1 MGAGTERLWYQTFQT
16 APPRF
21 SRDILSRFPFSN
33 VHVPDFRKSAPTLML
48 VCASLILTLSLGTRH
63 SFGLFLQPMSMANG
77 WGREVFGFAVAVQ
90 NLLWGLSQPVTGMLA
105 DRFGARRV
113 LFAGGLLFA
122 LGLVFM
128 ANSTTALGLTLA
140 IGVFV
145 GLGMSCTSFNIV
157 FGALGRAYPA
167 EKRSVVLGISSA
179 AGSFGQFALLPLAL
193 FLISGVGWYSALLAL
208 SLAVALAM
216 PASFGV
222 DDKGYHGTPAAG
234 AGVSLKE
241 ALAEAVHHRGFW
253 LLGAGYFAC
262 GFQVVFIG
270 THFPAFLM
278 DQGLTAR
285 DGTISLALI
294 GLFNIFGSY
303 LAGQLGGRFSKTYLL
318 SGVYAARGV
327 AIALLISFPL
337 TPASAYL
344 FAAAMGFL
352 WLGTVPLTN
361 GVVAGIFGVKHLA
374 MLSGFVF
381 FFHQLGSFFGGWL
394 GGYVFDHTGS
404 YQIVWMIAIGLSVIS
419 VVVNLPI
426 DERPVVRRPV
436 PA

>member
-1 MGAGTERLWYQTFQT
+1 MVPNVWYQTFQGVRRP
-16 APPRF
+16 ALACYPFP
-21 SRDILSRFPFSN
+21 LSLPTFRM
-33 VHVPDFRKSAPTLML
+33 PDLRKSAPALML

-63 SFGLFLQPMSMANG
+63 SFGLFLQPMSMAND
-77 WGREVFGFAVAVQ
+77 WGREVFGFAVAMQ
-90 NLLWGLSQPVTGMLA
+90 NLLWGVTQPFTGMLA
-105 DRFGARRV
+105 DRFGAKRV
-113 LFAGGLLFA
+113 LFAGGLLYA

-128 ANSTTALGLTLA
+128 ANSTTPLGLTLA
-140 IGVFV
+140 IGIFV
-145 GLGMSCTSFNIV
+145 GIGMSCTSFNIV

-193 FLISGVGWYSALLAL
+193 FLISGVGWYSALIAL
-208 SLAVALAM
+208 SLAVALMM
-216 PASFGV
+216 PASLGV
-222 DDKGYHGTPAAG
+222 ADRGYSGSGHIG
-234 AGVSLKE
+234 GVSLKE
-241 ALAEAVHHRGFW
+241 AVAEAFAHKGFW
-253 LLGAGYFAC
+253 LLGVGYFAC

-318 SGVYAARGV
+318 SGLYAARGV

-337 TPASAYL
+337 TPWSAYL
-344 FAAAMGFL
+344 FAATMGFF

-404 YQIVWMIAIGLSVIS
+404 YRVVWLIAIALSVVS

-426 DERPVVRRPV
+426 DERAAVRKPV

>member
-1 MGAGTERLWYQTFQT
+1 MRSPKRLWYQTRSGT
-16 APPRF
+16 PRG
-21 SRDILSRFPFSN
+21 ILRRFPARTT
-33 VHVPDFRKSAPTLML
+33 VRDLRKSGPLLML
-48 VCASLILTLSLGTRH
+48 VCASVILTLALGTRH
-63 SFGLFLQPMSMANG
+63 SFGLFLQPMSMDNG
-77 WGREVFGFAVAVQ
+77 WGREVFGFAVAAQ
-90 NLLWGLSQPVTGMLA
+90 NLLWGLTQPLTGMLA
-105 DRFGARRV
+105 DRFGAGRV
-113 LFAGGLLFA
+113 LFAGGLLYA
-122 LGLVFM
+122 IGLVLM
-128 ANSTTALGLTLA
+128 ANATTALGLTLA
-140 IGVFV
+140 IGLFV
-145 GLGMSCTSFNIV
+145 GIGMSCTTFNIV
-157 FGALGRAYPA
+157 FGAVGRAYPP
-167 EKRSVVLGISSA
+167 EKRSVVLGICSA

-193 FLISGVGWYSALLAL
+193 VLISNLGWYAALIGL

-222 DDKGYHGTPAAG
+222 KDKGYASAPGAG
-234 AGVSLKE
+234 GVSLLD
-241 ALAEAVHHRGFW
+241 ALAEAFRHRGFW

-270 THFPAFLM
+270 THFPAFLI

-303 LAGQLGGRFSKTYLL
+303 LAGQLGGRYSKTYLL
-318 SGVYAARGV
+318 SGLYAMRGV
-327 AIALLISFPL
+327 AIALLISFPV

-344 FAAAMGFL
+344 FAATMGFF

-394 GGYVFDHTGS
+394 GGVVFDQTGS
-404 YQIVWMIAIGLSVIS
+404 YRIVWLIAIGLSAVS
-419 VVVNLPI
+419 VLVNLPI
-426 DERPVVRRPV
+426 DERPVARK
-436 PA
+436 PAPA

>member
-1 MGAGTERLWYQTFQT
+1 
-16 APPRF
+16 
-21 SRDILSRFPFSN
+21 
-33 VHVPDFRKSAPTLML
+33 
-48 VCASLILTLSLGTRH
+48 
-63 SFGLFLQPMSMANG
+63 
-77 WGREVFGFAVAVQ
+77 
-90 NLLWGLSQPVTGMLA
+90 
-105 DRFGARRV
+105 
-113 LFAGGLLFA
+113 
-122 LGLVFM
+122 M

-140 IGVFV
+140 IGIFV

-157 FGALGRAYPA
+157 FGALGRAYSA

-193 FLISGVGWYSALLAL
+193 VLITGAGWYSALIVL
-208 SLAVALAM
+208 SIIMAVVM

-222 DDKGYHGTPAAG
+222 ADKGYG
-234 AGVSLKE
+234 ASGRVGGVSLKG
-241 ALAEAVHHRGFW
+241 ALAEAFRHKGFW
-253 LLGAGYFAC
+253 LLGVGYFAC

-270 THFPAFLM
+270 THFPAFLL

-303 LAGQLGGRFSKTYLL
+303 LAGHLGGRFSKTYLL
-318 SGVYAARGV
+318 CGVYALRGL
-327 AIALLISFPL
+327 AIAALISFPV
-337 TPASAYL
+337 TPLSAYA
-344 FAAAMGFL
+344 FAATMGFF

-381 FFHQLGSFFGGWL
+381 FFHQLGSFFGGWF

-404 YQIVWMIAIGLSVIS
+404 YRIVWLIAIGLSAIS
-419 VVVNLPI
+419 VIVNLPI
-426 DERPVVRRPV
+426 DERPLARRP
-436 PA
+436 AAA

>member
-1 MGAGTERLWYQTFQT
+1 M
-16 APPRF
+16 
-21 SRDILSRFPFSN
+21 
-33 VHVPDFRKSAPTLML
+33 PDFRKSSPAVML
-48 VCASLILTLSLGTRH
+48 ASASVILTLALGIRH
-63 SFGLFLQPMSMANG
+63 GFGLFLQPMSMDNG
-77 WGREVFGFAVAVQ
+77 WGREVFGFAVALQ
-90 NLLWGLSQPVTGMLA
+90 NLLWGITQPFTGLLA
-105 DRFGARRV
+105 DRFGAQRV
-113 LFAGGLLFA
+113 LFAGGLLYA
-122 LGLVFM
+122 LGLVLM

-140 IGVFV
+140 IGIFV
-145 GLGMSCTSFNIV
+145 GIGMSCTTFNIV
-157 FGALGRAYPA
+157 FGALGRAYSA
-167 EKRSVVLGISSA
+167 EKRSAVLGIASA

-193 FLISGVGWYSALLAL
+193 VLITGLGWYSALIAL
-208 SLAVALAM
+208 SLLVAVVM

-222 DDKGYHGTPAAG
+222 ADKGYHGTLAAG

-241 ALAEAVHHRGFW
+241 ALVEAFRHKGFW
-253 LLGAGYFAC
+253 LLGVGYFAC

-278 DQGLTAR
+278 DQGLTVR

-318 SGVYAARGV
+318 SGLYAARGV
-327 AIALLISFPL
+327 AIALLLAFPL

-394 GGYVFDHTGS
+394 GGYLFDRTGS
-404 YQIVWMIAIGLSVIS
+404 YQLVWLIAIGLSVIS

-426 DERPVVRRPV
+426 DERPVARKPV

>member
-1 MGAGTERLWYQTFQT
+1 M
-16 APPRF
+16 
-21 SRDILSRFPFSN
+21 
-33 VHVPDFRKSAPTLML
+33 PDFRKPGPALIL
-48 VCASLILTLSLGTRH
+48 VCASLILTLTLGTRH

-77 WGREVFGFAVAVQ
+77 WGREVFGFAVAIQ
-90 NLLWGLSQPVTGMLA
+90 NLLWGLSQPFTGMLA
-105 DRFGARRV
+105 DRFGAKRV

-140 IGVFV
+140 IGIFV

-157 FGALGRAYPA
+157 FGALGRAYSA

-193 FLISGVGWYSALLAL
+193 VLITGAGWYSALIVL
-208 SLAVALAM
+208 SIIMAAVM

-222 DDKGYHGTPAAG
+222 ADKGYG
-234 AGVSLKE
+234 ASGHIGGVSLKD
-241 ALAEAVHHRGFW
+241 ALAEAFRHKGFW
-253 LLGAGYFAC
+253 LLGVGYFAC

-270 THFPAFLM
+270 THFPAFLL

-303 LAGQLGGRFSKTYLL
+303 LAGHLGGRFSKTYLL
-318 SGVYAARGV
+318 CGVYALRGL
-327 AIALLISFPL
+327 AIAALISFPV
-337 TPASAYL
+337 TPLSAYA
-344 FAAAMGFL
+344 FAAAMGFF

-381 FFHQLGSFFGGWL
+381 FFHQLGSFFGGWF

-404 YQIVWMIAIGLSVIS
+404 YRVVWLIAIGLSVIS
-419 VVVNLPI
+419 VIVNLPI
-426 DERPVVRRPV
+426 DERPLARRP
-436 PA
+436 AAA

>member
-1 MGAGTERLWYQTFQT
+1 
-16 APPRF
+16 
-21 SRDILSRFPFSN
+21 
-33 VHVPDFRKSAPTLML
+33 ML

-77 WGREVFGFAVAVQ
+77 WGREVFGFAVALQ
-90 NLLWGLSQPVTGMLA
+90 NLLWGLSQPFTGMLA

-128 ANSTTALGLTLA
+128 ANSTTALGITLA
-140 IGVFV
+140 LGLFV

-157 FGALGRAYPA
+157 FGALGRAYSA

-193 FLISGVGWYSALLAL
+193 ILISGFGWHAALIVL
-208 SLAVALAM
+208 SLGVALMM

-222 DDKGYHGTPAAG
+222 ADRGYGAG
-234 AGVSLKE
+234 AGAGGVSLKE
-241 ALAEAVHHRGFW
+241 ALAEAFAHKGFW
-253 LLGAGYFAC
+253 LLGVGYFAC

-303 LAGQLGGRFSKTYLL
+303 LAGHLGGRFSKTYLL
-318 SGVYAARGV
+318 SGVYAVRGV

-337 TPASAYL
+337 TSVSAYL
-344 FAAAMGFL
+344 FAATMGFL

-394 GGYVFDHTGS
+394 GGYLFDHTGS

-426 DERPVVRRPV
+426 DERPMVRK
-436 PA
+436 PALA

>member
-1 MGAGTERLWYQTFQT
+1 M
-16 APPRF
+16 
-21 SRDILSRFPFSN
+21 
-33 VHVPDFRKSAPTLML
+33 PDFRKSGPTLML

-77 WGREVFGFAVAVQ
+77 WGREVFGFAAAVQ
-90 NLLWGLSQPVTGMLA
+90 NLLWGVSQPLTGMLA

-157 FGALGRAYPA
+157 FGALGRAYSA
-167 EKRSVVLGISSA
+167 EKRSVVLGIASA

-193 FLISGVGWYSALLAL
+193 FLITGMGWYSALIAL

-222 DDKGYHGTPAAG
+222 ADKGYGTGSG
-234 AGVSLKE
+234 ADGVSLKQ
-241 ALAEAVHHRGFW
+241 AVAEAFRHRGFW
-253 LLGAGYFAC
+253 LLGVGYFAC

-394 GGYVFDHTGS
+394 GGYIFDHTGS

-426 DERPVVRRPV
+426 DERPVVRMPV

>member
-1 MGAGTERLWYQTFQT
+1 
-16 APPRF
+16 
-21 SRDILSRFPFSN
+21 
-33 VHVPDFRKSAPTLML
+33 ML
-48 VCASLILTLSLGTRH
+48 VCASITLTLALGIRH
-63 SFGLFLQPMSMANG
+63 SFGLFLQPMSMDNG
-77 WGREVFGFAVAVQ
+77 WGREVFGFAVALQ
-90 NLLWGLSQPVTGMLA
+90 NLLWGVTQPFTGMLA
-105 DRFGARRV
+105 DRFGAGRV
-113 LFAGGLLFA
+113 LFAGGLLYA
-122 LGLVFM
+122 LGLVLM

-140 IGVFV
+140 IGIFV
-145 GLGMSCTSFNIV
+145 GIGMSCTTFNIV
-157 FGALGRAYPA
+157 FGALGRAYSA

-179 AGSFGQFALLPLAL
+179 AACFGQFALLPLAL
-193 FLISGVGWYSALLAL
+193 VLITGLGWYSALIAL
-208 SLAVALAM
+208 SVLVAVVV

-222 DDKGYHGTPAAG
+222 ADKGYHGTLAAG

-241 ALAEAVHHRGFW
+241 ALAEAFRHRGFW
-253 LLGAGYFAC
+253 LLGVGYFAC

-278 DQGLTAR
+278 DQGLSAR
-285 DGTISLALI
+285 DGTICLSLI

-318 SGVYAARGV
+318 SGLYAARGV
-327 AIALLISFPL
+327 AIALLLAFPL

-394 GGYVFDHTGS
+394 GGYLLDRTGS
-404 YQIVWMIAIGLSVIS
+404 YQAVWAVSLRLSGCFRFVE
-419 VVVNLPI
+419 LPI
-426 DERPVVRRPV
+426 RETPLKRAGEAV
-436 PA
+436 AA

>member
-1 MGAGTERLWYQTFQT
+1 M
-16 APPRF
+16 
-21 SRDILSRFPFSN
+21 
-33 VHVPDFRKSAPTLML
+33 PDLRKSSPTVML
-48 VCASLILTLSLGTRH
+48 VCASVILTLALGIRH
-63 SFGLFLQPMSMANG
+63 SFGLFLQPMSMDNG

-90 NLLWGLSQPVTGMLA
+90 NLLWGITQPFTGMLA

-113 LFAGGLLFA
+113 LFAGGLLYA

-128 ANSTTALGLTLA
+128 ANSSTALGLTL
-140 IGVFV
+140 
-145 GLGMSCTSFNIV
+145 
-157 FGALGRAYPA
+157 
-167 EKRSVVLGISSA
+167 VLGISSA

-193 FLISGVGWYSALLAL
+193 VLISGLGWYSALIAL
-208 SLAVALAM
+208 SLLVAVVM

-222 DDKGYHGTPAAG
+222 ADKGYHGTHAAA

-241 ALAEAVHHRGFW
+241 ALAEAFSHKGFW
-253 LLGAGYFAC
+253 LLGVGYFAC

-285 DGTISLALI
+285 DGTICLSLI

-318 SGVYAARGV
+318 SGLYAARGV
-327 AIALLISFPL
+327 AIALLLAFPL

-394 GGYVFDHTGS
+394 GGYLFDRTGS
-404 YQIVWMIAIGLSVIS
+404 YQLVWLIAIGLSVIS

-426 DERPVVRRPV
+426 DERPVARKPV

>member
-1 MGAGTERLWYQTFQT
+1 M
-16 APPRF
+16 
-21 SRDILSRFPFSN
+21 
-33 VHVPDFRKSAPTLML
+33 PDFRKSSPTVML
-48 VCASLILTLSLGTRH
+48 VCASVILTLALGIRH
-63 SFGLFLQPMSMANG
+63 GFGLFLQPMSMDNG
-77 WGREVFGFAVAVQ
+77 WGREVFGFAVALQ
-90 NLLWGLSQPVTGMLA
+90 NLLWGITQPFTGMLA

-113 LFAGGLLFA
+113 LFAGGLLYA
-122 LGLVFM
+122 LGLVLM

-140 IGVFV
+140 MGIFV
-145 GLGMSCTSFNIV
+145 GIGMSCTTFNI
-157 FGALGRAYPA
+157 
-167 EKRSVVLGISSA
+167 
-179 AGSFGQFALLPLAL
+179 
-193 FLISGVGWYSALLAL
+193 
-208 SLAVALAM
+208 
-216 PASFGV
+216 SFGV
-222 DDKGYHGTPAAG
+222 ADKGYHGTLAAG

-241 ALAEAVHHRGFW
+241 ALAEAFRHKGFW
-253 LLGAGYFAC
+253 LLGVGYFAC

-278 DQGLTAR
+278 DQGLTVR

-318 SGVYAARGV
+318 SGLYAARGV
-327 AIALLISFPL
+327 AIALLLAFPV
-337 TPASAYL
+337 TPVSAYL

-394 GGYVFDHTGS
+394 GGYLFDRTGS
-404 YQIVWMIAIGLSVIS
+404 YQLVWLIAIGLSVIS

-426 DERPVVRRPV
+426 DERPVVRKPV

>member
-1 MGAGTERLWYQTFQT
+1 M
-16 APPRF
+16 
-21 SRDILSRFPFSN
+21 
-33 VHVPDFRKSAPTLML
+33 PDLRKSTPALML

-77 WGREVFGFAVAVQ
+77 WGREVFGFAVAMQ
-90 NLLWGLSQPVTGMLA
+90 NLLWGVTQPFTGMLA
-105 DRFGARRV
+105 DRFGAKRV
-113 LFAGGLLFA
+113 LFAGGLLYA

-128 ANSTTALGLTLA
+128 ANSTTPLGLTLA
-140 IGVFV
+140 IGIFV
-145 GLGMSCTSFNIV
+145 GIGMSCTSFNIV

-193 FLISGVGWYSALLAL
+193 FLISGVGWYSALIAL
-208 SLAVALAM
+208 SLAVALMM
-216 PASFGV
+216 PASLGV
-222 DDKGYHGTPAAG
+222 ADRGYSGSGHIG
-234 AGVSLKE
+234 GVSLKE
-241 ALAEAVHHRGFW
+241 AVAEAFAHKGFW
-253 LLGAGYFAC
+253 LLGVGYFAC

-318 SGVYAARGV
+318 SGLYAARGV

-337 TPASAYL
+337 TPWSAYL
-344 FAAAMGFL
+344 FAATMGFF

-404 YQIVWMIAIGLSVIS
+404 YRVVWLIAIALSVVS

-426 DERPVVRRPV
+426 DERAAVRKPV

>member
-1 MGAGTERLWYQTFQT
+1 
-16 APPRF
+16 
-21 SRDILSRFPFSN
+21 
-33 VHVPDFRKSAPTLML
+33 
-48 VCASLILTLSLGTRH
+48 LILTLALGIRH
-63 SFGLFLQPMSMANG
+63 GFGLFLQPMSMDNG
-77 WGREVFGFAVAVQ
+77 WGREVFGFAVALQ
-90 NLLWGLSQPVTGMLA
+90 NLLWGITQPFTGMLA

-113 LFAGGLLFA
+113 LFAGGLLYA
-122 LGLVFM
+122 VGLVLM

-140 IGVFV
+140 IGIFV
-145 GLGMSCTSFNIV
+145 GIGMSCTTFNIV
-157 FGALGRAYPA
+157 FGALGRAYSA
-167 EKRSVVLGISSA
+167 EKRSVVLGVASA
-179 AGSFGQFALLPLAL
+179 AGSFGQFAVLPLAL
-193 FLISGVGWYSALLAL
+193 VLISGLGWYAALIAL
-208 SLAVALAM
+208 SVLVAVVM

-222 DDKGYHGTPAAG
+222 ADKGYHGTLAA
-234 AGVSLKE
+234 AFRHK
-241 ALAEAVHHRGFW
+241 GFW
-253 LLGAGYFAC
+253 LLGVGYFAC

-278 DQGLTAR
+278 DQGLTVR

-294 GLFNIFGSY
+294 GLVNIFGSY

-318 SGVYAARGV
+318 SGLYAARGV
-327 AIALLISFPL
+327 AIALLIAFPL
-337 TPASAYL
+337 TPMSAYL

-381 FFHQLGSFFGGWL
+381 CFHQLGSFFGGWL
-394 GGYVFDHTGS
+394 GGYLFDRTGS
-404 YQIVWMIAIGLSVIS
+404 YQLVWLIAIGLSVIS

-426 DERPVVRRPV
+426 DERPVARKPV